1 MLWGLALWL
10 YCFEKQSL
18 LGLLLSLRHSFEVL
32 MFEWYWMKNCL
43 KWVGK
48 SFGWEK
54 TEGEVLIRQSE
65 FCSHGQSLLSL
76 HLVPLTGR

>member
-1 MLWGLALWL
+1 
-10 YCFEKQSL
+10 
-18 LGLLLSLRHSFEVL
+18 

-43 KWVGK
+43 RWVGK